1 MLYNSIEWNVFI
13 FIPYFICQKHGENET
28 KLKQEKTFHY
38 ASDLNNFTLIIL
50 CYELFVH
57 DFISKLLQIWLPMS
71 ISKPAP
77 HIKGHKDHLFSH
89 KTYDPQPFFWDR
101 SMVPCIHVRCIW
113 FRTNHC
119 LYVSSNAGPVQ
130 SPVHHRDHS
139 PNLPRDTEWHSM
151 WLNDCPCTNWC
162 QITLGTLD

>member
-50 CYELFVH
+50 CYELFIH

-101 SMVPCIHVRCIW
+101 WFLVYMQDAPGSELTTVSMSHPMLVLFNPLSITGTTHRISPETLNDTRCDWTMVPTRTDVR
-113 FRTNHC
+113 
-119 LYVSSNAGPVQ
+119 
-130 SPVHHRDHS
+130 
-139 PNLPRDTEWHSM
+139 
-151 WLNDCPCTNWC
+151 
-162 QITLGTLD
+162 